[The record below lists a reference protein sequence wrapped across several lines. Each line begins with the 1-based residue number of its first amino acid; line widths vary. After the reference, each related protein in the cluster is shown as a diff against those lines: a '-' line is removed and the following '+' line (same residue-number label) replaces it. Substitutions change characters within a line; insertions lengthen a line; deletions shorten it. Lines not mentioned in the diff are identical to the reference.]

1 MKKRNKQVKITAM
14 RVDDYFRRELERAGW
29 NQHKDS
35 CCYISGRRYC
45 LQSHHSG
52 KSFGDIV
59 RDAHKK
65 LNIEYKKYMTN
76 YDIVDLAMLKNE
88 VFRQHEQYVQ
98 AITLN
103 EDIHKQLH
111 NKYGKNVSMSQ
122 LEEFKAEYNK
132 NKVKA
137 TA

>member
-14 RVDDYFRRELERAGW
+14 KTDDYFRRELERAGW

-59 RDAHKK
+59 REAHNK
-65 LNIEYKKYMTN
+65 LNIKYNPYMQN
-76 YDIVDLAMLKNE
+76 YDIVDLARLKIE
-88 VFRQHEQYVQ
+88 VLKQHEKYVQ

-103 EDIHKQLH
+103 EDVHKELH
-111 NKYGKNVSMSQ
+111 RIYGKNVSSAQ

-132 NKVKA
+132 VKA

>member
-14 RVDDYFRRELERAGW
+14 KTDDYFRRELERSGW
-29 NQHKDS
+29 SQHKDS
-35 CCYISGRRYC
+35 CCYISGRRYR
-45 LQSHHSG
+45 LQLHHSG

-59 RDAHKK
+59 REAHNK
-65 LNIEYKKYMTN
+65 LNIKYNPYMQN
-76 YDIVDLAMLKNE
+76 YDIVDLARLKIE
-88 VFRQHEQYVQ
+88 VLKQHEKYVQ

-103 EDIHKQLH
+103 EDIHKELH
-111 NKYGKNVSMSQ
+111 RIYGKNVSPAQ

-132 NKVKA
+132 VKA

>member
-14 RVDDYFRRELERAGW
+14 KTDDYFRRELERSGW
-29 NQHKDS
+29 SQYKDK

-45 LQSHHSG
+45 LQLHHSG

-59 RDAHKK
+59 REAHNK
-65 LNIEYKKYMTN
+65 LNIKYNPYMQN
-76 YDIVDLAMLKNE
+76 YDIVDLARLKIE
-88 VFRQHEQYVQ
+88 VLKQHEKYVQ

-103 EDIHKQLH
+103 EDIHKELH
-111 NKYGKNVSMSQ
+111 RIYGKNVSPAQ

-132 NKVKA
+132 VKA

>member
-14 RVDDYFRRELERAGW
+14 RIDDYLRRELERTGW
-29 NQHKDS
+29 NKHKDN

-98 AITLN
+98 AVTLN

-122 LEEFKAEYNK
+122 LEAFKAEYNSV
-132 NKVKA
+132 KVA

>member
-1 MKKRNKQVKITAM
+1 MKRNKQVKITAM
-14 RVDDYFRRELERAGW
+14 KTDDYFRRELERAGW

-59 RDAHKK
+59 REAHNK
-65 LNIEYKKYMTN
+65 LNIKYNPYMQN
-76 YDIVDLAMLKNE
+76 YDIVDLARLKVE
-88 VFRQHEQYVQ
+88 VLKQHEKYVQ

-103 EDIHKQLH
+103 EDVHKELH
-111 NKYGKNVSMSQ
+111 RIYGKNVSSAQ

-132 NKVKA
+132 VKA

>member
-1 MKKRNKQVKITAM
+1 MCKRNKKQVKITAM
-14 RVDDYFRRELERAGW
+14 RIDDYLRRELERTGW
-29 NQHKDS
+29 NQHKDK
-35 CCYISGRRYC
+35 CCYISGRRYR

-52 KSFGDIV
+52 KSFGNIV

-76 YDIVDLAMLKNE
+76 YDIVDLARLKVE
-88 VFRQHEQYVQ
+88 VLKQHEQYVQ

-103 EDIHKQLH
+103 EEIHLALH
-111 NKYGKNVSMSQ
+111 KRYGKNVTPEQ
-122 LEEFKAEYNK
+122 LEAFKSEY

>member
-14 RVDDYFRRELERAGW
+14 RIDDYLRRELERTGW
-29 NQHKDS
+29 NKHKDS

-59 RDAHKK
+59 RDSHKK

-111 NKYGKNVSMSQ
+111 NKYGKNVTPEQ
-122 LEEFKAEYNK
+122 LEAFKDEY